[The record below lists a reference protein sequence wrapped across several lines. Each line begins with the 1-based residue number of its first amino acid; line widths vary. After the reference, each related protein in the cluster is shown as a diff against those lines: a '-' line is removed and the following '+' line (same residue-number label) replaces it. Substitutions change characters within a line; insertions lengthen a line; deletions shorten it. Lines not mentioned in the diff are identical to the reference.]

1 MIISE
6 LSSFDRYEDFIQKIT
21 RSDLYKDPHDV
32 NNIYDSLSK
41 PNRKAYLIESDNH
54 IILGIFV
61 WLIIEQEKYVELLF
75 GLSKQQEAF
84 SFMLDYL
91 EKRYYK
97 YQFDF
102 VINPNNE
109 ALKNVLVKRKASFDK
124 PQHKMV
130 CEKFVDY
137 IIKNKAVLL
146 TKGYEKQYCLLH
158 DDNVYWTSERILKA
172 KDKFRIFVLI
182 IEERLVGYLE
192 VTYCFEENEV
202 YSLWVDNAY
211 SNQGNEQAL
220 LLSALET
227 NPGKSMMVLV
237 DKDSSNEIKI
247 YESVGFRK
255 ISGSDFVYATYTSV
269 K

>member
-109 ALKNVLVKRKASFDK
+109 ALKNVLV
-124 PQHKMV
+124 
-130 CEKFVDY
+130 
-137 IIKNKAVLL
+137 
-146 TKGYEKQYCLLH
+146 
-158 DDNVYWTSERILKA
+158 
-172 KDKFRIFVLI
+172 
-182 IEERLVGYLE
+182 
-192 VTYCFEENEV
+192 
-202 YSLWVDNAY
+202 
-211 SNQGNEQAL
+211 
-220 LLSALET
+220 
-227 NPGKSMMVLV
+227 
-237 DKDSSNEIKI
+237 
-247 YESVGFRK
+247 
-255 ISGSDFVYATYTSV
+255 
-269 K
+269 